1 MHETGHARTKVA
13 LETLG
18 HTVTERDN
26 GSEIP
31 SGSGVLVVLSD
42 GPHMTGGVARG
53 LTGAELGAALEAL
66 RGPLNAELAIMAA
79 ADLADHPPSD

>member
-18 HTVTERDN
+18 YTVTERDN
-26 GSEIP
+26 GPEVP
-31 SGSGVLVVLSD
+31 SGSGVLVVLST
-42 GPHMTGGVARG
+42 GSGMTGGVARG
-53 LTGAELGAALEAL
+53 LTSEELGAALEAL

-79 ADLADHPPSD
+79 ADAADHPPDD